1 MGKNVN
7 DQNKMAKKNMNA
19 KIKEE
24 RILDL
29 LDVKKKFIKGNER
42 MKNLFKVKLV
52 LNKTKDEI
60 HYFLLQIFH

>member
-1 MGKNVN
+1 
-7 DQNKMAKKNMNA
+7 MNA